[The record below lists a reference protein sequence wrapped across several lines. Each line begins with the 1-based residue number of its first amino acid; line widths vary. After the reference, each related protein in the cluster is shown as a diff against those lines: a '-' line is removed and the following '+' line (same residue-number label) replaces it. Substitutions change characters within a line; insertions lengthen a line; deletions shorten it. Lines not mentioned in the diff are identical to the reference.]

1 LFPFLITENHFIAQG
16 GFVATIKERLSGLM
30 KSSMKSGDK
39 ETLSFV
45 RNLHAAVRK
54 KEIDDRVDLDDTA
67 VLKIINTQVKQ
78 RQDSIE
84 QFKVGNRADLVAKE
98 EAELKFLQSF
108 MPKQLTED
116 EVKEIV
122 NWAVTEAKATGPKD
136 MGQVMK
142 LLMPKVQ
149 GLADGKLVNQ
159 LVRDR
164 IGQS

>member
-1 LFPFLITENHFIAQG
+1 M
-16 GFVATIKERLSGLM
+16 ATIKERLSALM

-39 ETLSFV
+39 DTLMFV
-45 RNLHAAVRK
+45 RNLHSAVRK
-54 KEIDDRVDLDDTA
+54 KEIDDRIDLDDTA
-67 VLKIINTQVKQ
+67 VLKIISSLVKQ

-84 QFKVGNRADLVAKE
+84 QFKKGAREDLVAKE

-108 MPKQLTED
+108 MPTQLDEA
-116 EVKEIV
+116 EVKKLV
-122 NWAVTEAKATGPKD
+122 DWAVTEAKATSPKD
-136 MGQVMK
+136 IGNVMK

-164 IGQS
+164 VGQS

>member
-1 LFPFLITENHFIAQG
+1 M
-16 GFVATIKERLSGLM
+16 ATIKERLSALM

-54 KEIDDRVDLDDTA
+54 KEIDDRIDLDDAA
-67 VLKIINTQVKQ
+67 VLKIISTLVKQ

-84 QFKVGNRADLVAKE
+84 QFTKGAREDLVKKE

-108 MPKQLTED
+108 MPTQLSED
-116 EVKEIV
+116 EVKKIV
-122 NWAVTEAKATGPKD
+122 DWAVTEAKATGPKD
-136 MGQVMK
+136 MGNIMK

-159 LVRDR
+159 LVRER
-164 IGQS
+164 IGQI

>member
-1 LFPFLITENHFIAQG
+1 M
-16 GFVATIKERLSGLM
+16 ATIKERLTALM

-39 ETLSFV
+39 DTLMFV

-67 VLKIINTQVKQ
+67 VLKIISSLVKQ

-84 QFKVGNRADLVAKE
+84 QFKKGAREDLVAKE

-108 MPKQLTED
+108 MPTQLDEA
-116 EVKEIV
+116 EVKKLV
-122 NWAVTEAKATGPKD
+122 DWAVTEAKATSPKD
-136 MGQVMK
+136 IGNVMK

-164 IGQS
+164 MGQS